1 MYMNKQL
8 QEGWGHGHCVNNSFL
23 SNIISF
29 VQLAG
34 NILYQLQQ
42 ISLSI
47 LSFHRHSNNLVRFF
61 CMRALLGAHTKYNEQ
76 N

>member
-1 MYMNKQL
+1 MNKQL
-8 QEGWGHGHCVNNSFL
+8 KEGWGHGHCVNNSSFL

-47 LSFHRHSNNLVRFF
+47 HSFHRHSNNLV
-61 CMRALLGAHTKYNEQ
+61 
-76 N
+76 